1 LIQEALTFFKMLFVV
16 KSVPIVQEIYK
27 KVLTDTEMSLS
38 TLLDNKRVLMSAS
51 YKLNSNTGLERLKN
65 PKQAE
70 SNLIFNLSAFE
81 ELGNAKNN
89 LISVY

>member
-1 LIQEALTFFKMLFVV
+1 MLFVV

-27 KVLTDTEMSLS
+27 KVLTDTEISLS
-38 TLLDNKRVLMSAS
+38 TLLDNKHVSTSAS
-51 YKLNSNTGLERLKN
+51 YTFSFNVGIERLKN

-70 SNLIFNLSAFE
+70 SNLIFNLTAFE

-89 LISVY
+89 LISVYLLVEDFKII

>member
-1 LIQEALTFFKMLFVV
+1 MLFVV

-27 KVLTDTEMSLS
+27 KILIDTEISLS
-38 TLLDNKRVLMSAS
+38 TLLDNKQVFIDVSH
-51 YKLNSNTGLERLKN
+51 KLESKIGLERLKN

-70 SNLIFNLSAFE
+70 LNLIFNLSAFE

-89 LISVY
+89 LISVYLIVCE